1 MEGTYLTCEDLR
13 NELRTFAE
21 GALKLALAETVAQVQ
36 QVEVREELKS
46 LVEELRAAAAARPQW
61 DLSSKLQ
68 AADEEHEWTSRH
80 LRGFLATED
89 KKATEAEEQEEKE
102 RQQQALGSLHR
113 TKTALKVVSVMQ
125 ANRVENKS
133 APGEDEQGEEPVAP
147 LEHQSSRRDT
157 TTSEIR
163 PEIYRYQRTTTGRT
177 VLSMDDELS
186 MTSKFQQAHQ
196 HFYDFAKRTVDHPVF
211 TSFITVSVMLN
222 VILIGVQVE
231 YGAQHRTL
239 EVPSAFTI
247 FEAMFCVI
255 FSAELFLKW
264 VVYGWRFFFAA
275 PGYSWNLFDLVVV
288 TMQVAESTMALLG
301 TAYELPMNFSFMRI
315 LRVLRVV
322 RILRAVRLLRFISEL
337 RALVISITSSVKPL
351 FWSMTFLCLLIY
363 VFSVVLTSIATEYRI
378 FIKHD
383 VTSSDKAVTYH
394 YGSMWGSGL
403 TLFECITGGIDWR
416 DAMIPLSD
424 SVSSAVALVYCF
436 YIAVSVLAI
445 LNVITGIFVEGAMLS
460 AKKDKDSYMLRVVKD
475 MLLSAGNKQMSL
487 PEFEKQ
493 LNKPQMKDYFRSI
506 DVDPSEA
513 EGLFRL
519 IDMNGD
525 GTISSE
531 EFING
536 CLRLRGPAKALD
548 LALLM
553 YDTKRLHRKV
563 QMLLQGNG
571 DTRMFSKA
579 TAGETPAGSQ
589 ATNGEVQTGS
599 KEPAADKAS
608 GRPSSWTRVRSL
620 AVRDE
625 SAPQMNVPH
634 PDEQTMS

>member
-445 LNVITGIFVEGAMLS
+445 LNVITGIFVES
-460 AKKDKDSYMLRVVKD
+460 AIDSARDEKDNEFSTVARELFGQADENSDGIVTWAEFAESMKS
-475 MLLSAGNKQMSL
+475 
-487 PEFEKQ
+487 PEFQTYAKRLAIDPGDARLLFQ
-493 LNKPQMKDYFRSI
+493 LLDRDGEGELEMDELLVGMVRLRAEAKFLDVMKLFGMI
-506 DVDPSEA
+506 DVMNRRWYGWSQKVIESLEMLT
-513 EGLFRL
+513 EGR
-519 IDMNGD
+519 IVPVSDND
-525 GTISSE
+525 T
-531 EFING
+531 
-536 CLRLRGPAKALD
+536 AAALTD
-548 LALLM
+548 
-553 YDTKRLHRKV
+553 
-563 QMLLQGNG
+563 
-571 DTRMFSKA
+571 S
-579 TAGETPAGSQ
+579 
-589 ATNGEVQTGS
+589 
-599 KEPAADKAS
+599 
-608 GRPSSWTRVRSL
+608 
-620 AVRDE
+620 
-625 SAPQMNVPH
+625 
-634 PDEQTMS
+634 